1 MKKRQYTAPSL
12 TDIARDLIKLY
23 AKRRREKGYAF
34 SMLQISIDHEA
45 QSTFNDNGQEN
56 WDESCGNLF
65 GSW

>member
-1 MKKRQYTAPSL
+1 ML
-12 TDIARDLIKLY
+12 TVVEFKM
-23 AKRRREKGYAF
+23 EKGYAF

>member
-12 TDIARDLIKLY
+12 TVVEFKM
-23 AKRRREKGYAF
+23 EKGFAF
-34 SMLQISIDHEA
+34 SMLQISSDHEA
-45 QSTFNDNGQEN
+45 QSAFNDNGQEN

>member
-12 TDIARDLIKLY
+12 TVVDFKM
-23 AKRRREKGYAF
+23 EKGYAF

>member
-12 TDIARDLIKLY
+12 TVVEFKM
-23 AKRRREKGYAF
+23 EKGYAF

-45 QSTFNDNGQEN
+45 QSTFNDYGQEN